1 MNTPSLLTRSSYLAS
16 SRRWDAV
23 LLPALFIFNC
33 FTFSSWIHLAQ
44 VATKPWLLLVWLY
57 GLVGL
62 VPLIWREWAP
72 RTVFTIQCALTAAA
86 WPVMPEYVP
95 AVSVPLAVY
104 AVAAHCSR
112 RASLLVLLAS
122 CIPNLLAAS
131 VAFRVY
137 DNPREQFA
145 SFTGNVVFLT
155 LMTLAAWGAGRVTQ
169 ASRRH
174 VEQLKRERKTAQEAV
189 FAERRRIARELH
201 DIVSH
206 AVAVIVLQAA
216 GAARVADTHL
226 KAVKQSL
233 VHIEATGK
241 QAMAELQRLL
251 GVLDTGEP
259 AGELGPQPGLEDLP
273 ALLSSLRATG
283 MPVTVDVEGTPR
295 DLDPSVDLAAY
306 RIVQEGLTNALKHAG
321 KAANPRL
328 RLVWEAHQLIIELDN
343 TVRPA
348 GMRREQGLSGG
359 RGLVGLRER
368 AHAVGGRLLAGPH
381 QDDRYRLT
389 ATLPVP
395 EDHRSA
401 VTAQAPPVP
410 LLAAAGVG
418 GDRREVSP

>member
-1 MNTPSLLTRSSYLAS
+1 MKAASLITKNSYMVSSKK
-16 SRRWDAV
+16 WDAI

-33 FTFSSWIHLAQ
+33 FTFSAWLDLAQ

-62 VPLIWREWAP
+62 VPLIWRDRAP

-86 WPVMPEYVP
+86 WPIMPHYVP
-95 AVSVPLAVY
+95 AVSVPVSVY
-104 AVAAHCSR
+104 SVSAQCGR

-122 CIPNLLAAS
+122 CIPNGLAAS

-145 SFTGNVVFLT
+145 SFAGNVVFLT

-174 VEQLKRERKTAQEAV
+174 VQELERERKTAREAV

-226 KAVKQSL
+226 NQVKQSL
-233 VHIEATGK
+233 AHIETTGK
-241 QAMAELQRLL
+241 QAIVELQRLL
-251 GVLDTGEP
+251 GVLDAGKP
-259 AGELGPQPGLEDLP
+259 ASCIAGNGDLGPQPGLKDLP
-273 ALLSSLRATG
+273 ALVTSLRGTG
-283 MPVTVDVEGTPR
+283 MPVTVDVAGTPR
-295 DLDPSVDLAAY
+295 ELDPSVDLAAY

-321 KAANPRL
+321 KEANPRL
-328 RLVWEAHQLIIELDN
+328 RLAWETHHLMIQIDN
-343 TVRPA
+343 AARPSA
-348 GMRREQGLSGG
+348 VGPRQGLSGG

-381 QDDRYRLT
+381 EDGRYRLT
-389 ATLPVP
+389 ATLPLP
-395 EDHRSA
+395 DHHSA
-401 VTAQAPPVP
+401 VTPGAPQVST
-410 LLAAAGVG
+410 LAVAGI
-418 GDRREVSP
+418 DRE